1 MCVYAYAY
9 GYVVHMDMYMWMYMY
24 KYMRMCMCVSLP
36 LYFWRTCCHA
46 PWMIGNSRI
55 RSRQQAGPERILN
68 SHLSVHA
75 KAKVSQNPAKKK
87 SSRSGFSAPHFLAD
101 DFWFM
106 TGIDGDRTSKNA
118 NVKKCGKN
126 F

>member
-1 MCVYAYAY
+1 LENL
-9 GYVVHMDMYMWMYMY
+9 
-24 KYMRMCMCVSLP
+24 LP
-36 LYFWRTCCHA
+36 CPVDDWQLSDPVTSA
-46 PWMIGNSRI
+46 SR
-55 RSRQQAGPERILN
+55 SKERILN